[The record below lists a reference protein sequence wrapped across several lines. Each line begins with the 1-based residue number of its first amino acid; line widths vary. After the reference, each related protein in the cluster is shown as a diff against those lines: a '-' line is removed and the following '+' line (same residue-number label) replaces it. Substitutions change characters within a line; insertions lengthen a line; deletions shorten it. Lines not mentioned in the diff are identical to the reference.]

1 MAGVVFQIPDD
12 KVFGFLHRKAGNA
25 LQFAP
30 VLFLLRLDNA
40 LALFQGGKFFD
51 KFLVL
56 LVVLGGA
63 LVKQL
68 LFVAYARL
76 IALHFR
82 AALAVFPLLLV
93 SFPNE
98 FIFCVE
104 QNFFFLSFSF
114 SNCILS

>member
-1 MAGVVFQIPDD
+1 MARVVFQIPYDE
-12 KVFGFLHRKAGNA
+12 VFGFLHGEAGNA

-30 VLFLLRLDNA
+30 VFLFLRLHNA
-40 LALFQGGKFFD
+40 LALLQGGQLFD
-51 KFLVL
+51 IFLVL

-68 LFVAYARL
+68 LFVAYLGL
-76 IALHFR
+76 IALDFG
-82 AALAVFPLLLV
+82 APFAVFPLLLV